1 MRQCIRGILITALCA
16 LWGCTRSGSRA
27 TPQAGPGPSPADL
40 SVLDSVVGG
49 SPINFRV
56 LGASGPS
63 VILVSGL
70 GDGIRPWTEVQPT
83 VATFARVLAYDRPGI
98 GKSAPGEAPR
108 TVSRMTDELH
118 ALAPHAGL
126 RPPYLLVGHSL
137 GGFIAQL
144 YAARYPREVS
154 GLVLVDPSIASFYV
168 RAESLPEYRLMLG
181 EQQRQMASAPAGVQA
196 ELRVFDQDVAE
207 MLQAPPLLAVP
218 AVLLTSTR
226 HAPPGT
232 GQPIESLWVSEHRR
246 WAREHPGTRHVVD
259 TLHGH
264 YLQREAPALVIEA
277 IRSIVMPTARDRR
290 PKF

>member
-1 MRQCIRGILITALCA
+1 MGRCVGAILVTTLCA
-16 LWGCTRSGSRA
+16 ASGCARSGSRS
-27 TPQAGPGPSPADL
+27 TPQAAPASSAADL

-49 SPINFRV
+49 FPINFRL
-56 LGASGPS
+56 LGPSGPS
-63 VILVSGL
+63 VILISGL

-118 ALAPHAGL
+118 ALAPHTGL

-154 GLVLVDPSIASFYV
+154 GLVLVDPSVANFYV

-181 EQQRQMASAPAGVQA
+181 EQQRQIASAPAGVQA
-196 ELRVFDQDVAE
+196 ELRVFDQDVVE
-207 MLQAPPLLAVP
+207 MLQAPPLPAVP

-246 WAREHPGTRHVVD
+246 WAHDHPGTRHVVD

-264 YLQREAPALVIEA
+264 YLQREVPALVIEA
-277 IRSIVMPTARDRR
+277 IRSIVPPTARDRR
-290 PKF
+290 SKF